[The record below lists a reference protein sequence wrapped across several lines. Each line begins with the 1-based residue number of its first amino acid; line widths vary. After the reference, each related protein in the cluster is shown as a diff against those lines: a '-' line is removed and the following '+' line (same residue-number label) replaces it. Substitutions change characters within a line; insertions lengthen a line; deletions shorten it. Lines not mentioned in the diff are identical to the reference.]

1 MDIVR
6 KMHANRKPVRKAM
19 LASMTANRVGT
30 NRIEDSK
37 FDSGKKEIE
46 TLEATVNQTARRYNV
61 LVREVAVKK
70 KKIDRLLVRSSAY
83 WINDSLCLM
92 QLHHI
97 QDRMA
102 IVQREVQSLRASE
115 NASTKETRKIAELKR
130 RITTQDKSIGQ
141 EVCSA
146 TCC

>member
-19 LASMTANRVGT
+19 LASMKANRVGT

-70 KKIDRLLVRSSAY
+70 KKIDRLLVRNGAY
-83 WINDSLCLM
+83 
-92 QLHHI
+92 
-97 QDRMA
+97 
-102 IVQREVQSLRASE
+102 
-115 NASTKETRKIAELKR
+115 
-130 RITTQDKSIGQ
+130 
-141 EVCSA
+141 
-146 TCC
+146 